1 MKAIRLSE
9 NVFPMTSSHA
19 KGWLADF
26 LLLAAIW
33 GASFLF
39 MRLAAIELGAL
50 PTAALRVGIAS
61 LFLLPLLV
69 AKGHWPALRAHWKPV
84 LFVGV
89 LNSGLP
95 FALYAFAV
103 MHITTGFSSILNA
116 TVPLFGALVA
126 WVWLGDKPGLSR
138 AVGLA
143 IGFGGVVL
151 LAGGQASFKPN
162 ASGIAPAWAVL
173 ACLAAT
179 TCYALSASF
188 TKKYIPSLPPL
199 VTATGSQIGATLAL
213 ALPAMWFH
221 PSHLPSAS
229 AWGAL
234 VALGVLCTG
243 IAYILYFRLI
253 DRAGP
258 SRALTVTFLIPVFA
272 IAYGV
277 LLLGEQVTPWMLV
290 CGVVILA
297 GTALSSGLV
306 KLPGR

>member
-1 MKAIRLSE
+1 
-9 NVFPMTSSHA
+9 MTTSHT

-26 LLLAAIW
+26 LMLAAIW
-33 GASFLF
+33 GSSFLF
-39 MRLAAIELGAL
+39 MRLAAVELGAL
-50 PTAALRVGIAS
+50 PTAAMRVSIAS
-61 LFLLPLLV
+61 LFLMPLML
-69 AKGHWPALRAHWKPV
+69 AKGHWSVFRQHWKRV

-89 LNSGLP
+89 LNSGIP
-95 FALYAFAV
+95 FALFAFAV

-126 WVWLGDKPGLSR
+126 WFWLGDKPSLSR
-138 AVGLA
+138 SVGLA

-173 ACLAAT
+173 ACLVAT
-179 TCYALSASF
+179 SSYALSASF

-199 VTATGSQIGATLAL
+199 VTATGSQLGATLAL
-213 ALPAMWFH
+213 AVPALWFH
-221 PSHLPSAS
+221 PGHLPSS
-229 AWGAL
+229 TAL
-234 VALGVLCTG
+234 VALLAVGVLCTG
-243 IAYILYFRLI
+243 VAYILYFKLI
-253 DRAGP
+253 ESAGP
-258 SRALTVTFLIPVFA
+258 ARALTVTFLVPVFA

-277 LLLGEQVTPWMLV
+277 LFLSETVTAWMLL
-290 CGVVILA
+290 CGAVILA

>member
-1 MKAIRLSE
+1 
-9 NVFPMTSSHA
+9 MTSSHT

-39 MRLAAIELGAL
+39 MRLAAAELGPL
-50 PTAALRVGIAS
+50 PTAALRVAIAS
-61 LFLLPLLV
+61 LFLLPILLV
-69 AKGHWPALRAHWKPV
+69 KGHWPALRQHWRPV
-84 LFVGV
+84 LFAGI
-89 LNSGLP
+89 LNSGIP

-103 MHITTGFSSILNA
+103 LHISTGLSSILNA

-126 WVWLGDKPGLSR
+126 WLWLSDKPGWSR
-138 AVGLA
+138 SVGLA

-162 ASGIAPAWAVL
+162 ASGVAPAWAVL

-179 TCYALSASF
+179 TCYALAASF
-188 TKKYIPSLPPL
+188 TKKHMPSMPPL
-199 VTATGSQIGATLAL
+199 VAATGSQIGATLAL
-213 ALPAMWFH
+213 ALPALWFRPDH
-221 PSHLPSAS
+221 MPSAS

-234 VALGVLCTG
+234 LVVGVLCTG
-243 IAYILYFRLI
+243 VAYVLYFRLI

-258 SRALTVTFLIPVFA
+258 AKALTVTFLIPVFA

-277 LLLGEQVTPWMLV
+277 LLLDEHVTSWMLI
-290 CGVVILA
+290 CGGVILL
-297 GTALSSGLV
+297 GTALSSGLI
-306 KLPGR
+306 KLRSLGS